1 MAQTVLNMMQIP
13 APSKAIKVV
22 AFYLLVIHQFSY
34 AQSHEVKSPFFVMN
48 NGLSDTSA
56 YKTPEAQ
63 VALAASVGFDGVEK
77 NRLTNFPEFYRA
89 LTANH
94 LKLCTIYVEVNL
106 DDTKTPF
113 DPRLEDTF
121 KTIRGTQ
128 AMPWLFITSKKHKP
142 SSVENDSIAVP
153 IVQTIADMAQRYG
166 LKVALYHHVW
176 FWLETVEHGISLTK
190 KINRPNVG
198 ITFNLAHYLATQY
211 TAGQNPTSNFPA
223 WAAKAKPYLFAISV
237 NGADFPPP
245 SDDRSKIWNTLIQ
258 PLGEGKY
265 DTYSFLKTF
274 WDLGFQGPVGLQC
287 YNIKQPKTVHLNQS
301 IETWQAYKKRY
312 AAEKQ

>member
-1 MAQTVLNMMQIP
+1 MTTPTLLRLVNLLIICFLVFSQSANAQTR
-13 APSKAIKVV
+13 
-22 AFYLLVIHQFSY
+22 
-34 AQSHEVKSPFFVMN
+34 EVKSPFFVMN

-63 VALAASVGFDGVEK
+63 VALAAKMGFDGVEK
-77 NRLTNFPEFYRA
+77 NRLNNFPEFYQA
-89 LTANH
+89 LKTNR
-94 LKLCTIYVEVNL
+94 LKLYMMYVEVNL

-113 DPRLEDTF
+113 DPRLEETF
-121 KTIRGTQ
+121 RAIQGTQ
-128 AMPWLFITSKKHKP
+128 AMPWLFITSKKYKS

-153 IVQTIADMAQRYG
+153 IIQRIADMAQRYG
-166 LKVALYHHVW
+166 LRVTLYHHVW

-190 KINRPNVG
+190 KVNRPNVG

-211 TAGQNPTSNFPA
+211 NAGQNPVANFPT
-223 WAAKAKPYLFAISV
+223 WAAKAKPYLFAVSV

-274 WDLGFQGPVGLQC
+274 WDMGFQGLVGLQC
-287 YNIKQPKTVHLNQS
+287 YNIKQDKTVHLNKSVQ
-301 IETWQAYKKRY
+301 TWQAYKKRY